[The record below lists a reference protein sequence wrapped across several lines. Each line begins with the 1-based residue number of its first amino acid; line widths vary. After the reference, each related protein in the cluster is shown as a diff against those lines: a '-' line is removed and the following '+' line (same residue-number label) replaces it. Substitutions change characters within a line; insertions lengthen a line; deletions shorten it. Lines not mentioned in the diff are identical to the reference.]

1 MYPIE
6 KGMAKAHSISGKDWL
21 LNCQGELI
29 LERAFH
35 PLSSINRVGII
46 AALFTTPFPAFCR
59 AHNVCLIKHCWWR
72 NEWLSGNYFQYF
84 KKLSGTSTFASIR
97 LYMPN
102 KIAHFFPFLLV
113 LYQLSVLTLSTRH
126 ADQKLGLLSD
136 DLTVLVTR
144 TLDKCNTPKLNYYMD
159 PWTNLRPK

>member
-1 MYPIE
+1 MRGRTIIIMSPIE
-6 KGMAKAHSISGKDWL
+6 KGMARLIPFLEKTGYSIAKK
-21 LNCQGELI
+21 I

-46 AALFTTPFPAFCR
+46 AALFTTPFPAFCLV
-59 AHNVCLIKHCWWR
+59 HSVCLIKHCWWR

-97 LYMPN
+97 LYMPS

-144 TLDKCNTPKLNYYMD
+144 P
-159 PWTNLRPK
+159 